1 MMRHAF
7 ARLLLGFTLLLSC
20 LTATG
25 QEARPGDVQLAGQ
38 PAAAPR
44 QDASMAPLQNVYGR
58 SHLSLN
64 GRWSYI
70 VDPFFQTYVKLLEP
84 T

>member
-20 LTATG
+20 LSATA

-44 QDASMAPLQNVYGR
+44 QDASMAPLQNIYGR
-58 SHLSLN
+58 SHLSRN

-70 VDPFFQTYVKLLEP
+70 VDRSSKL